1 MSNANIDQDRV
12 RFPGSGSVVTSSN
25 VPYGFYLNESPNATG
40 SIGYFEY
47 DCQASAAWAA
57 KRLGYPIVDIEMLDV
72 NFYACFEEAVSEYGA
87 QVNQFNIRNNMLN
100 LQGMPTSQGQN
111 INAMNVKGSGLPF
124 IVELSKQYGSELGV
138 GGSVEIK
145 KYGVPVTQSVQTYDL
160 QQMIGNNLE
169 SGSRVEIRRVFH
181 GPPPAFA
188 RIYDPF
194 SMTGMRYSNVLNEM
208 GFAGYSPAT
217 QFLMTPIF
225 EDLLRGQAIEF
236 NDMVR
241 KSGFSFEIANNKLK
255 LFPIPTYSHT
265 VYVEY
270 VVEKDKYSN
279 TAMFTSG
286 SNYDVVSDYSN
297 APYQNVTYK
306 NINAVGKQWIR
317 KYYLALCKETLG
329 RILQKYTTVPIPGGE
344 VTLDGAELRSEATA
358 EKEILM
364 AQLRENLEASGR
376 AAQMDAKATEA
387 EKIRDT
393 LKSVP
398 LLIYIG

>member
-194 SMTGMRYSNVLNEM
+194 SMTGMSYSNVLNEM

-364 AQLRENLEASGR
+364 TQLRENLEASGR